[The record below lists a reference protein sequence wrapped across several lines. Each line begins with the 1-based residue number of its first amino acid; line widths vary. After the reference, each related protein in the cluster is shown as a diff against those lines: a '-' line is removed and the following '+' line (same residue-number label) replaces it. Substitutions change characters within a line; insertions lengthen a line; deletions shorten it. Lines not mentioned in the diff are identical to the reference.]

1 MIGCGLRAK
10 MSSEN
15 EQPAAETSSPDER
28 AFDDLLEYLRRARG
42 FDFSAY
48 KRPSLKRRVQKRLGI
63 LSIAGFHDYVDYLEV
78 HPDEFSIL
86 FNTILI
92 NVTAFFRDETAWDVL
107 RTTVIPGLLQRH
119 GGDESIRVW
128 SAGCASGEEAYS
140 IAILLVEALGRE
152 VFAERVKIYATDID
166 EEALSDARRAT
177 YEPKQVDAV
186 PAELLHKYFRPDG
199 DRVAFDS
206 DLRRSVIFG
215 RHDLLHDA
223 PISRINLVVCRNTL
237 MYFSSEA
244 QARILSR
251 FQYALVDD
259 AILFLGKAEMLL
271 ARPDVFAPIDL
282 RSRIFRKV
290 NFESL
295 PERFSSLTPGRHD
308 EPRIV
313 AMSTRADLYTT
324 AFELAPIA
332 QLVIDANGALAMY
345 NDRAR
350 TLFGLAPSDVGRPF
364 HELEMSY
371 RPVELRS
378 LLQDAQAQ
386 RRPIVIKDVRL
397 ATRSREPYSVDV
409 QVTPLFDEKGLGLG
423 ASLSFSDVSR
433 VLELQ
438 EQLTR
443 SKQDLETTYEE
454 LQSTNEELE
463 TTNEELQS
471 TVEELETTN
480 EELQSTNEELETTNE
495 ELQSTNEELQSTN
508 AELRDSGEALNH
520 VNRFLESIMRGIRG
534 AVIVVNKEL
543 HVIAWN
549 HRSEDL
555 WGLRADEVR
564 NQNVFGLDIG
574 LPIEQLRRPIRACL
588 TGENELTELSLTAMN
603 RRGKAIECKVTCTAL
618 RSKTDVQGVII
629 LVDEIATVEETRH

>member
-1 MIGCGLRAK
+1 

-15 EQPAAETSSPDER
+15 EQPEADTSSTDER
-28 AFDDLLEYLRRARG
+28 PFEDLLEYLRRTRG

-48 KRPSLKRRVQKRLGI
+48 KRPSLKRRVQKRLGM
-63 LSIAGFHDYVDYLEV
+63 LSMASFRDYVDYLEV
-78 HPDEFSIL
+78 HPDEFSAL

-92 NVTAFFRDETAWDVL
+92 NVTAFFRDEPAWDML
-107 RTTVIPGLLQRH
+107 RTTVIPGLIQRR
-119 GGDESIRVW
+119 GGEEPIRVW

-140 IAILLVEALGRE
+140 IAILLAEALGRGA
-152 VFAERVKIYATDID
+152 FSERVKIYATDID

-186 PAELLHKYFRPDG
+186 PAELLQKYFRAEG
-199 DRVAFDS
+199 DRAAFDS
-206 DLRRSVIFG
+206 ELRRSVIFG

-223 PISRINLVVCRNTL
+223 PISRIHLVVCRNTL

-244 QARILSR
+244 QSRILSR

-259 AILFLGKAEMLL
+259 GVLFLGKAEMLL
-271 ARPDVFAPIDL
+271 ARPDVFAPVDL
-282 RSRIFRKV
+282 RSRIFRKTNV
-290 NFESL
+290 ESMS
-295 PERFSSLTPGRHD
+295 ERFSSVTPGRHD
-308 EPRIV
+308 QTRTALV
-313 AMSTRADLYTT
+313 MRADLYTT

-332 QLVIDANGALAMY
+332 QLVIDANGALVMY

-350 TLFGLAPSDVGRPF
+350 TLFGLAPADVGRPF
-364 HELEMSY
+364 HELEISY

-378 LLQDAQAQ
+378 VLQDAQVQ
-386 RRPIVIKDVRL
+386 RRPIVIRDVRL
-397 ATRSREPYSVDV
+397 AARGREPYGVDV
-409 QVTPLFDEKGLGLG
+409 QVTPLFDEHGLALG
-423 ASLSFSDVSR
+423 ASLSFTDVSR
-433 VLELQ
+433 LLDLQ

-480 EELQSTNEELETTNE
+480 EELQSTNEELETMNE
-495 ELQSTNEELQSTN
+495 ELQSTNEELQSMN
-508 AELRDSGEALNH
+508 AEMRDRGEALNH
-520 VNRFLESIMRGIRG
+520 VNRFLESVLRGIRG
-534 AVIVVNKEL
+534 AVIVVNTDL

-588 TGENELTELSLTAMN
+588 TGENELTELSLTATN
-603 RRGKAIECKVTCTAL
+603 RRGQAIECKVTCTSL
-618 RSKTDVQGVII
+618 KGKTDVQGVII
-629 LVDEIATVEETRH
+629 LVDEIAAIEETRH